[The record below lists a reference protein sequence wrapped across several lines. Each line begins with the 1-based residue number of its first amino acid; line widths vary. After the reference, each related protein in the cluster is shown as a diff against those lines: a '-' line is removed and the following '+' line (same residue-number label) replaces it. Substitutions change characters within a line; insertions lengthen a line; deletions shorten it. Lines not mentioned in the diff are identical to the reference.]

1 MLLMQVIHMFLHYL
15 SSIERSKETTTG
27 YEKDLTQFSKF
38 LEKKYNCTPYLEEI
52 TATDLESFLLWLKE
66 KRNYAPASRARNLY
80 TLRSFFAYA
89 YKKELVARNVAL
101 SVENIKLQ
109 QKERVYLSETE
120 VQQLVGAIDHD
131 LIQLVVLVL
140 YLTGLRIS
148 ECLSLTT
155 DTVDLDQRVIHV
167 VAGKGNKD
175 RLIPISDKLLPLLQH
190 YLEHERPDTDS
201 DLFFCTKKTGK
212 LSDVY
217 VNRVLADAVKKLG
230 WKKKVTA
237 HILRHSFASQLVK
250 KDVNLVQIQKLLGHS
265 SLKVT
270 SIYTHSNLEQLSEAV
285 NCL

>member
-175 RLIPISDKLLPLLQH
+175 RLIPISDKLLTLLQH
-190 YLEHERPDTDS
+190 YMEHERPDTDS

>member
-1 MLLMQVIHMFLHYL
+1 M
-15 SSIERSKETTTG
+15 
-27 YEKDLTQFSKF
+27 
-38 LEKKYNCTPYLEEI
+38 
-52 TATDLESFLLWLKE
+52 
-66 KRNYAPASRARNLY
+66 
-80 TLRSFFAYA
+80 
-89 YKKELVARNVAL
+89 
-101 SVENIKLQ
+101 
-109 QKERVYLSETE
+109 
-120 VQQLVGAIDHD
+120 GAIDHD

-155 DTVDLDQRVIHV
+155 DTVDLDQKVIHV

-201 DLFFCTKKTGK
+201 NLFFCTKKTGK

-270 SIYTHSNLEQLSEAV
+270 SIYTHSNLEQLSVAV

>member
-155 DTVDLDQRVIHV
+155 DTVDLDQRVIYV

>member
-15 SSIERSKETTTG
+15 LSIERSKETTTG